1 MRAASVKYVARGFC
15 LWVTGVFRMDA
26 ILDTSLS
33 GLDRA
38 SALMLDVFRYFL
50 LLSCQRRPEFH
61 LSNWAW
67 LCAVV

>member
-1 MRAASVKYVARGFC
+1 
-15 LWVTGVFRMDA
+15 MDA

-67 LCAVV
+67 LCAVVYLATRESCSGTWVAAFAQ